1 MSIENDISEKRS
13 KGYNFENISLR
24 IALTAITA
32 ALYIVLGYVF
42 QAISFLGLQFR
53 VAELIVGMCIIF
65 PLEGLVG
72 NVIVVYFVNLT
83 SPLGPIDLISCIV
96 NVPALFCIIY
106 FKDKGI
112 LKFLGGILYA
122 LIISLYVAL
131 ILNFILSLPIML
143 MFIQVLIPEVILAT
157 LGIIL
162 FENIKRALKIN
173 DKTNRKKEEISS

>member
-65 PLEGLVG
+65 PLEGLIG
-72 NVIVVYFVNLT
+72 NVIGVFFVNLS

-96 NVPALFCIIY
+96 NIPALYCIIF
-106 FKDKGI
+106 FKDKGV

-122 LIISLYVAL
+122 LIISLYVAF
-131 ILNFILSLPIML
+131 ILNLVLSLPIML

-162 FENIKRALKIN
+162 FENINRALNIN
-173 DKTNRKKEEISS
+173 DKINRKKEEISS